1 MLEITCLAFAV
12 YFEARSEP
20 IAGQLAVANVIIN
33 RKLSPRYPNNICAVV
48 FEGPVHASG
57 HPIKNRCQFSFWC
70 DGQTEVLDD
79 RGAWNTALNVAD
91 SALTTR
97 LDVSEG
103 ATHYHTTKVF
113 PKWRL
118 SLQQT
123 IKIGE
128 HIFYR

>member
-1 MLEITCLAFAV
+1 VLEIACLAFAV

-70 DGQTEVLDD
+70 DGQLEVIRD
-79 RGAWNTALNVAD
+79 RGAWHTALNVAK
-91 SALTTR
+91 SAISNR

-113 PKWRL
+113 PAWRL